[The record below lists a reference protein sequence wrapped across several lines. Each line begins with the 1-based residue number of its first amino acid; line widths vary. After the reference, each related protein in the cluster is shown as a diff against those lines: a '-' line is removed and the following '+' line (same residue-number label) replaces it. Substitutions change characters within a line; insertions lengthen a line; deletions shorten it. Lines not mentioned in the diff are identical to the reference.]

1 MNKPKGTLLIID
13 GNALIHR
20 SFHALPPTLVTK
32 SGEMVNAVYGFSAA
46 LIKAVK
52 EFKPD
57 YVALTMDK
65 KGPTFRHEE
74 YKEYKATR
82 VKAPDE
88 LYAQFDRVREVA
100 AAFGIPLYEL
110 SGFEADDLI
119 GTICKQIDSGLNKII
134 LTGDMDT
141 LQLVDDHTKVYA
153 MSRGISDGVLYDEP
167 AVIARY
173 GLKPGQVIDYKALR
187 GDPSDNIPGVK
198 GIGEKTAVDLLK
210 EFGSLENI
218 YKNLESEKIKDR
230 IRELL
235 RSQQAEAEM
244 SYRLATIHLGAPIEF
259 DVTGAKFGDF
269 DRAKV
274 VELFSELAFKSL
286 LARVQDLG
294 KKNGKGEQDAVIG
307 VDKFERNKQQYS
319 YRLIDNEKD
328 FKVFFKEL
336 KEQKAFV
343 FDTETN
349 SLDTLTCGLLG
360 ISFSW
365 KSEEAYFI
373 MVDTCENK
381 AKDGNDLF
389 SYNKKTEGNSW
400 LEQLRPVFED
410 KKIKKYGHNIKFDLA
425 VLASQGIRVRGVS
438 FDTMIASYLLNPGSR
453 QHNLDGLAFSELGF
467 EKITK
472 DDLLGTGKN
481 KVAFEQVPLEKLAIY
496 SCEDADITW
505 RLVNKLK
512 SELEEHNLEKL
523 FDTIEM
529 PLVAVLAKMEE
540 LGISLDNNYLGKL
553 GKKLH
558 SKITALEK
566 EIFEQAG
573 QEFNINSPQQMREI
587 LFEKLELSTVGVGK
601 TKTGLSTAADEL
613 EKLKD
618 QHQIVKSI
626 LEYRELTKL
635 TSTYVDALPKLINAK
650 TKRIHTSFNQTV
662 AATGRLSSSEPN
674 LQNIPVKGEW
684 GQAVRKAFVAAPG
697 YKLVGLDYSQIELR
711 LAAHFSGDERMVK
724 AFIENEDIHTATAAA
739 INEVELGQVTK
750 QMRREAK
757 ATNFGILYGQGPHGL
772 SQAADITFWQAKE
785 FIDHYFEAY
794 PGVKKWMDQAI
805 EEARRAGFSET
816 LFGRKRNLPEI
827 NSSIMQV
834 RKAAERMA
842 INTPLQGTAA
852 DMIKVAMIQV
862 HELLQKKY
870 PAGEVRLLLQVHDEL
885 LFEIKRDMI
894 DQSVPELKKIMENV
908 LQLKV
913 PVIVESK
920 MGESWGDLE

>member
-1 MNKPKGTLLIID
+1 MNKSKGTLLIID

-32 SGEMVNAVYGFSAA
+32 SGELVNAVYGFSAA
-46 LIKAVK
+46 LIKAIK
-52 EFKPD
+52 EFKPE
-57 YVALTMDK
+57 YVVLTMDK

-82 VKAPDE
+82 IKAPDE
-88 LYAQFDRVREVA
+88 LYEQFGRVREVA

-119 GTICKQIDSGLNKII
+119 GTICKQVNSGMNKII

-173 GLKPGQVIDYKALR
+173 ALKPNQVVDYKALR

-210 EFGSLENI
+210 EFGSLEGI
-218 YKNLESEKIKDR
+218 YENLESEKIKDR
-230 IRELL
+230 IRDLL
-235 RSQQAEAEM
+235 RAQKAEAEL
-244 SYRLATIHLGAPIEF
+244 SYRLATIHLEAPIEF
-259 DVTGAKFGDF
+259 DIPGSKFGDF
-269 DRAKV
+269 DRTKV

-294 KKNGKGEQDAVIG
+294 RKNGKGEPDVAAG
-307 VDKFERNKQQYS
+307 VDKFERNKQQFKYQ
-319 YRLIDNEKD
+319 LIDNEKE
-328 FKVFFKEL
+328 FEILLKKL
-336 KEQKAFV
+336 KEQPAFV

-349 SLDTLTCGLLG
+349 SFDTFTCGLLG

-365 KSEEAYFI
+365 KNEEAYF
-373 MVDTCENK
+373 VAVNNCQKQEGSN
-381 AKDGNDLF
+381 NDLF
-389 SYNKKTEGNSW
+389 NYNKKSEDNTW
-400 LEQLRPVFED
+400 LDQLRPIFEAE
-410 KKIKKYGHNIKFDLA
+410 KINKYGHNIKFDLA
-425 VLASQGIRVRGVS
+425 VLAAQGISVKGVA

-472 DDLLGTGKN
+472 EDLLGTGKN
-481 KVAFEQVPLEKLAIY
+481 KVAFEQVPLERLANY

-505 RLVNKLK
+505 RLVKKLET
-512 SELEEHNLEKL
+512 ELKQHDLEKL
-523 FDTIEM
+523 FDSMEM
-529 PLVAVLAKMEE
+529 PLVTVLAKMEE
-540 LGISLDNNYLGKL
+540 LGISLDKNYLGKL

-558 SKITALEK
+558 LKITALEK
-566 EIFEQAG
+566 GIYELAG

-587 LFEKLELSTVGVGK
+587 LFEKLELSTLGVGK

-618 QHQIVKSI
+618 QHEIVKLI
-626 LEYRELTKL
+626 LEYRELAKL
-635 TSTYVDALPKLINAK
+635 TSTYIDALPKLINPK
-650 TKRIHTSFNQTV
+650 TKRIHTSYNQTV

-674 LQNIPVKGEW
+674 LQNIPIKGDW

-697 YKLVGLDYSQIELR
+697 CKLVGLDYSQIELR

-724 AFIENEDIHTATAAA
+724 AFLENEDIHTATAAA
-739 INEVELGQVTK
+739 INHVELDEVTK

-772 SQAADITFWQAKE
+772 SQAADIPFWQAKE

-805 EEARRAGFSET
+805 EDSRTAGFSET

-862 HELLQKKY
+862 HELIKQQY
-870 PAGEVRLLLQVHDEL
+870 AQGEVKMLLQVHDEL
-885 LFEIKRDMI
+885 LFEIKRDI
-894 DQSVPELKKIMENV
+894 VEKVVPELKKIMENV

-913 PVIVESK
+913 PVIVDSK
-920 MGESWGDLE
+920 MGESWGELE